1 MTNSI
6 AKKVTR
12 FALLVIAMVA
22 AILIM
27 STTAS
32 AMTSDQKAAE
42 KDILDGITNHEEVIE
57 VEDYDLTVN
66 ELKEVQQDIYYQ
78 HPEAFYLEKF
88 RFAVSGD
95 GTVVNT
101 KPVYSKS
108 KTTATREA
116 KKMVK
121 VVKSCKVKG
130 SQAKKVKKI
139 HDWLIKRVS
148 YKMGRTNSH
157 NAYGSLVEKKA
168 VCQGYALAF
177 MMIAKDNGLQ
187 CKMVMNGQGT
197 HAWNVVK
204 VGNKWYNVDVTWDD
218 MGKKASN
225 KYLLVSDTKLKKLDK
240 KNHSGRLLA
249 APKCNKNFNWK

>member
-32 AMTSDQKAAE
+32 AMTNDQKAAE
-42 KDILDGITNHEEVIE
+42 NEILSGIANYEEKIE
-57 VEDYDLTVN
+57 IEDYDLTVD
-66 ELKEVQQDIYYQ
+66 EIKEVQQDIYYQ
-78 HPEAFYLEKF
+78 HPEAFFLNKF
-88 RFAVSGD
+88 KFAVSND
-95 GTVVNT
+95 GTVVYT
-101 KPVYSKS
+101 KPVYTKS
-108 KTTATREA
+108 KATAEKEA
-116 KKMVK
+116 KKLVK
-121 VVKSCKVKG
+121 AAKSCKVKG
-130 SQAKKVKKI
+130 SQAKKIKQI
-139 HDWLIKRVS
+139 HDWLIKKVVYKKGRV
-148 YKMGRTNSH
+148 NSH

-204 VGNKWYNVDVTWDD
+204 VGKRWYNVDVTWDD
-218 MGKKASN
+218 MGKKASK
-225 KYLLVSDTKLKKLDK
+225 KYLLVSDAKLKKLDK
-240 KNHSGRLLA
+240 KNHSGRLLG
-249 APKCNKNFNWK
+249 APKCTKNFKW